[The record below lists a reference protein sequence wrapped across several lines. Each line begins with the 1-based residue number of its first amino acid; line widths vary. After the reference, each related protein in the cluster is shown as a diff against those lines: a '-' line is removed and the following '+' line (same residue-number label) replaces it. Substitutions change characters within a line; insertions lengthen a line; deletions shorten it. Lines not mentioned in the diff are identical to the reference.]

1 MQPARAD
8 NLSSLITALLDS
20 PGFEGGLASH
30 PMPAPPGTPGYNLDN
45 HQATWDIIP
54 RDTDGVDNGRSYD
67 DSSWLR
73 MDTTVPHSGRRSGRF
88 ALPAGAPTFVN
99 LPCQRGDEHFTKQ
112 AKGDKL
118 CHGGM
123 VNAR

>member
-1 MQPARAD
+1 
-8 NLSSLITALLDS
+8 
-20 PGFEGGLASH
+20 
-30 PMPAPPGTPGYNLDN
+30 MPAPPGTPGYNLDN

-88 ALPAGAPTFVN
+88 ALPAGALSKV
-99 LPCQRGDEHFTKQ
+99 LPAPLLRAAAALGV
-112 AKGDKL
+112 
-118 CHGGM
+118 GGVGAVLSKRLPVLM
-123 VNAR
+123 VATLGALIAFSLSHRDDGAAA

>member
-1 MQPARAD
+1 M
-8 NLSSLITALLDS
+8 ILLDLRAVRLANPKAS
-20 PGFEGGLASH
+20 PFQ
-30 PMPAPPGTPGYNLDN
+30 
-45 HQATWDIIP
+45 HQATWNIIP

>member
-1 MQPARAD
+1 
-8 NLSSLITALLDS
+8 
-20 PGFEGGLASH
+20 
-30 PMPAPPGTPGYNLDN
+30 
-45 HQATWDIIP
+45 
-54 RDTDGVDNGRSYD
+54 
-67 DSSWLR
+67 